1 MANPSLESAEA
12 LTETGVSI
20 MGSKAGLTRK
30 FMELL
35 RDNKVDEAV
44 AMLAD
49 DVVASNPM
57 TGTQTGKA
65 AVEAAIRNRAPGA
78 WAVNT
83 QSSEPEEE
91 GDTVKIVGTGS
102 PHGPIKIIV
111 GFNASD
117 QINRLDTGLV

>member
-1 MANPSLESAEA
+1 MMASRAELA
-12 LTETGVSI
+12 
-20 MGSKAGLTRK
+20 RQ

-35 RDNKVDEAV
+35 RGGKVDEAV

-65 AVEAAIRNRAPGA
+65 AVEAGIRNRQPGA
-78 WAVNT
+78 WAANT
-83 QSSEPEEE
+83 QSSDPEEE
-91 GDTVKIVGTGS
+91 GDTVKIIGAGS
-102 PHGPIKIIV
+102 PHGPIKIVV

-117 QINRLDTGLV
+117 QINRLDTGLA